1 MIIPSLNAGAKK
13 YEILRDTAGY
23 HSREAMLKGL
33 YRKYGPEASMY
44 DVYEELQGLDRSVST
59 GLDEDRFHELKE
71 IAGIMPDKWKDCI
84 VSTGRDKWWKF
95 SVESADPATPWLR
108 DLALI
113 KVYVSVDEPSC
124 VMEIFSRTVKMLLE
138 QSDNR
143 FHAKVSRMKRKDS
156 MCFWVSRYSYFLLE
170 KFFEE
175 EKHVI
180 AGTLPFIAYRGKL
193 GISRELVTFDSHNSV
208 QALLISRYFRT
219 VGNLADVDLG
229 EMYSLMMQAWNGDLP
244 DKHPLSEAL
253 RYERAQTIL
262 LLLDT
267 MDLLTGKTVFTDDH
281 FLLQENGCLWHALGM
296 ASSWEKAEKEYHAE
310 LQMQN
315 SMLKNE

>member
-1 MIIPSLNAGAKK
+1 MNITYEGAEKKTMGTWMKEIPPKMVHDKL
-13 YEILRDTAGY
+13 
-23 HSREAMLKGL
+23 GL
-33 YRKYGPEASMY
+33 YKGQWLPEMDRAWVRK
-44 DVYEELQGLDRSVST
+44 
-59 GLDEDRFHELKE
+59 ED
-71 IAGIMPDKWKDCI
+71 G
-84 VSTGRDKWWKF
+84 
-95 SVESADPATPWLR
+95 
-108 DLALI
+108 
-113 KVYVSVDEPSC
+113 VSVY
-124 VMEIFSRTVKMLLE
+124 SRLMLLE

-180 AGTLPFIAYRGKL
+180 AGTLLFIAYREKL
-193 GISRELVTFDSHNSV
+193 GISRELATFDSHNSV

-219 VGNLADVDLG
+219 VENLADVDLG

-310 LQMQN
+310 LQMKN

>member
-1 MIIPSLNAGAKK
+1 M
-13 YEILRDTAGY
+13 
-23 HSREAMLKGL
+23 
-33 YRKYGPEASMY
+33 
-44 DVYEELQGLDRSVST
+44 
-59 GLDEDRFHELKE
+59 
-71 IAGIMPDKWKDCI
+71 
-84 VSTGRDKWWKF
+84 
-95 SVESADPATPWLR
+95 
-108 DLALI
+108 
-113 KVYVSVDEPSC
+113 
-124 VMEIFSRTVKMLLE
+124 
-138 QSDNR
+138 
-143 FHAKVSRMKRKDS
+143 
-156 MCFWVSRYSYFLLE
+156 
-170 KFFEE
+170 
-175 EKHVI
+175 I
-180 AGTLPFIAYRGKL
+180 AGTLPFIAYREKL
-193 GISRELVTFDSHNSV
+193 GISRELATFDSHNSV

-219 VGNLADVDLG
+219 VENLADVDLG

-310 LQMQN
+310 LQMKN